1 MRPQLVRIVTR
12 VAERLADQD
21 LAVANAR
28 GAATALARS
37 RVERL
42 EVENF
47 LEQKRR
53 DAWSGRPGRSAAAR
67 AAHGH

>member
-1 MRPQLVRIVTR
+1 MKPQLVRIVTL

-21 LAVANAR
+21 IALANAR
-28 GAATALARS
+28 GAATALARR

-47 LEQKRR
+47 LEQHRR
-53 DAWSGRPGRSAAAR
+53 DAWARGPGRPAAR
-67 AAHGH
+67 RTVHGH